1 MNAPPP
7 ILFSHHVLLL
17 GVANLGYLLL
27 WAGSLALTVTL
38 IVLLLTRWG
47 HSRPLHKCAVLS
59 LIVHLFLAFL
69 TMTVR
74 IVSGDGSGPGP
85 GGDGGGG
92 PPIHV
97 HIVEEASKSA
107 AKSIVAEATA
117 VTEVA
122 APPLLTPPPKPE
134 VQPPATET
142 AKPEA

>member
-7 ILFSHHVLLL
+7 ILFSQYAVLL

-47 HSRPLHKCAVLS
+47 HSRPIHKCAVLS

-74 IVSGDGSGPGP
+74 IVHGDGNGPGL
-85 GGDGGGG
+85 GGDAGGG

-97 HIVEEASKSA
+97 HIVEEVSKPA
-107 AKSIVAEATA
+107 AK
-117 VTEVA
+117 
-122 APPLLTPPPKPE
+122 
-134 VQPPATET
+134 
-142 AKPEA
+142 